1 MMSTAYKQRDAKP
14 RLPLRVNVLARR
26 YGFDDKKIPLP
37 ERSESNWLRLDTVW
51 LSADESQYTDDQ
63 LRALIW
69 DIHRAGLRAAIDAN
83 SESAVSQT
91 IGAIEYA
98 SGRLVSRLK
107 HRIEGFAQTKA

>member
-37 ERSESNWLRLDTVW
+37 ERSESNWLRVDTVW
-51 LSADESQYTDDQ
+51 LSAEESRYTDDQ

-69 DIHRAGLRAAIDAN
+69 DIHRAGLRAAIDAT
-83 SESAVSQT
+83 SESAINQAIGGIEDASHRPRFRAQHPTGGVSATQ
-91 IGAIEYA
+91 A
-98 SGRLVSRLK
+98 
-107 HRIEGFAQTKA
+107 